1 MKKINILL
9 ECPKEKKKL
18 TTQHKNMEH
27 ENKMEKGKV
36 YLVTLKSGVVFLG
49 EFKNKQHGV
58 VHIGGDLIF
67 MQTGLFAEKCIDEI
81 KEFPSVMPM
90 ESALSWIRRTGWE
103 LY

>member
-1 MKKINILL
+1 
-9 ECPKEKKKL
+9 
-18 TTQHKNMEH
+18 MEY

-67 MQTGLFAEKCIDEI
+67 MQPGLFAEKCIDEI

-90 ESALSWIRRTGWE
+90 EPAHLWIRRTGWE
-103 LY
+103 LYER

>member
-1 MKKINILL
+1 LT
-9 ECPKEKKKL
+9 EKKGKL
-18 TTQHKNMEH
+18 TPQHKNMEH

-36 YLVTLKSGVVFLG
+36 YLVTLKSGVVFFG

-81 KEFPSVMPM
+81 KEFPLVMPM
-90 ESALSWIRRTGWE
+90 ESALSWIRRVGWE